1 METLKQ
7 EKININNLNKQDL
20 TGKQQNLIKELV
32 IEFLKEGKSIS
43 VKVEEKQP
51 DGILLVGKEWGKDPN
66 NQLSLNQAQN
76 CYKWHPYMQR
86 DGKRFR
92 CSITFS
98 GVQDA
103 EIARKIRDTILSD
116 EELKMIIYNGIK
128 GNELG
133 KKEKKKLIGVIK
145 LMAEGDCIDLT
156 TIKSLVYL
164 VDKKLPPKQRG
175 LPRGSGSDKNLLA
188 KNLATKIELSKLIT
202 AKELAKTFNVTYR
215 TIKRWE
221 ERFQWN
227 PVYIT
232 KSRTRYRRDQIEDSL
247 GIILDTNAKN

>member
-32 IEFLKEGKSIS
+32 IEFLKEGKAIS
-43 VKVEEKQP
+43 VKVEKKQP

-66 NQLSLNQAQN
+66 NQLSFNQAQN

-98 GVQDA
+98 GVQDV
-103 EIARKIRDTILSD
+103 EIARKIRDAILSD
-116 EELKMIIYNGIK
+116 EELKMIVYNGIK
-128 GNELG
+128 GIPKDREQ
-133 KKEKKKLIGVIK
+133 KQKLIKVIK
-145 LMAEGDCIDLT
+145 LMAKGDCIDLT
-156 TIKSLVYL
+156 TIKALVNL
-164 VDKKLPPKQRG
+164 VDKKPPAKQRG
-175 LPRGSGSDKNLLA
+175 FAKGSGSDANLLA
-188 KNLATKIELSKLIT
+188 KGLTTKTELSNLIT
-202 AKELAKTFNVTYR
+202 AKELAKAFNITYR

-221 ERFQWN
+221 KKFQWN

-232 KSRTRYRRDQIEDSL
+232 KSRARYRRDQIEDSL
-247 GIILDTNAKN
+247 GIILDNTQQN

>member
-32 IEFLKEGKSIS
+32 IEFLKEGKAIS

-66 NQLSLNQAQN
+66 NQLSFNQAQN

-116 EELKMIIYNGIK
+116 EELKMILYNGIK
-128 GNELG
+128 GV
-133 KKEKKKLIGVIK
+133 KKDRQQKQKLIQVIK
-145 LMAEGDCIDLT
+145 LMAEGGCVDLT
-156 TIKSLVYL
+156 TVKDLVKF
-164 VDKKLPPKQRG
+164 VPKKLSAPQRG
-175 LPRGSGSDKNLLA
+175 LPKGSGSDANVLA
-188 KNLATKIELSKLIT
+188 KGLVTKIELSELIT
-202 AKELAKTFNVTYR
+202 AKELSKAFDVTYR

-221 ERFQWN
+221 ERFEWS